1 MRGTVPSTVPLEK
14 VRLFSGDLHLPAANT
29 LDCAR
34 VLMMF
39 SGFSRG
45 RGSFSPLV
53 AVTSLLQDQ
62 EPGTWVLCRR
72 LVFAFECY
80 DGFV

>member
-29 LDCAR
+29 LDCAK

-39 SGFSRG
+39 SGCSRG
-45 RGSFSPLV
+45 RGSL
-53 AVTSLLQDQ
+53 
-62 EPGTWVLCRR
+62 R
-72 LVFAFECY
+72 
-80 DGFV
+80 

>member
-29 LDCAR
+29 LDYAK
-34 VLMMF
+34 VLMMS

-45 RGSFSPLV
+45 RGSL
-53 AVTSLLQDQ
+53 
-62 EPGTWVLCRR
+62 R
-72 LVFAFECY
+72 
-80 DGFV
+80 